1 MWATDEHTCRK
12 LLAHTKLDLVAFRV
26 LRAFWHKEY
35 RHLLQYLQSNCS
47 EMETQEKQCCWKG
60 IFKPGVLLSRKKP
73 CRFYRLIDGKKKNAS
88 VSALQLHRWVFV
100 SITVSDMNFSRLRLS
115 AVPPEATMLPKK
127 PTLLRKLSAIFTV
140 CQLIIIWLIALVYN
154 ITWTDASGLFC
165 INCANFP
172 YQSDLYAFSLL
183 VHAEIA
189 LHESQF
195 SIGKHLVWTSGGRVF
210 CTLSELCNYHIREI
224 NSLWHFSQ

>member
-26 LRAFWHKEY
+26 LRAFWHKEC
-35 RHLLQYLQSNCS
+35 RHLLQYLQSDCS
-47 EMETQEKQCCWKG
+47 EMETQEKQCFWKG
-60 IFKPGVLLSRKKP
+60 IFKPGVLQLHFFVIEKKT
-73 CRFYRLIDGKKKNAS
+73 CRFYRLIDGNKKNAS

-115 AVPPEATMLPKK
+115 LVPPGVTMLPKK

-172 YQSDLYAFSLL
+172 ERCQNKFVISANFM
-183 VHAEIA
+183 
-189 LHESQF
+189 F
-195 SIGKHLVWTSGGRVF
+195 
-210 CTLSELCNYHIREI
+210 
-224 NSLWHFSQ
+224 